1 MKIGF
6 KNILFSLLLSVSS
19 LLFAKNADLVIF
31 SFDRP
36 LQLYAL
42 LESVEE
48 HMSGIEDVY
57 VIYRASNTE
66 YADGYK
72 EVESRFEQAYY
83 LKQGNNPRADFKP
96 LTLQASFASKADY
109 IIFAV
114 DDIIV
119 KDAIDLSA
127 DIDLLEQTKAYA
139 FYYRLGK
146 NLTDCYSLN
155 RPQPL
160 PRLQE
165 VADDVFA
172 WQLGG
177 ASCDWGY
184 PHSVD
189 MTLVRKN
196 DIKVDFYSMSYYHPN
211 TLEANWAGRAGKV
224 RSRLGLCHEQ
234 SKIVNLPLNRV
245 QNSHQNRNMEIPAQE
260 LLAIFK
266 QGKKID
272 ISCVYKIDNK
282 SAHWPMVPSYIER

>member
-1 MKIGF
+1 MNTYF
-6 KNILFSLLLSVSS
+6 KSLAFSLLLSISS
-19 LLFAKNADLVIF
+19 ILFAHNADLVIF

-42 LESVEE
+42 LESVEK
-48 HMSGIEDVY
+48 HMQGIEDVY
-57 VIYRASNTE
+57 VIYRASNQE
-66 YADGYK
+66 YADVYQ

-96 LTLQASFASKADY
+96 LTLQASFNSKSDY

-127 DIDLLEQTKAYA
+127 DIDLLEQTNAYG

-155 RPQPL
+155 RRQPL
-160 PRLQE
+160 PALQE
-165 VADDVFA
+165 VADNVFA
-172 WQLGG
+172 WRLGG

-189 MTLVRKN
+189 MTLVRKQ
-196 DIKVDFYSMSYYHPN
+196 DIKADYYTMSYYHPN
-211 TLEANWAGRAGKV
+211 TLEASWAGRAGKV
-224 RSRLGLCHEQ
+224 RNRLGLCHEQ

-245 QNSHQNRNMEIPAQE
+245 QNSHQNRNMEIPASE
-260 LLAIFK
+260 LLDIFK

-272 ISCVYKIDNK
+272 ISCVYQIDNK
-282 SAHWPMVPSYIER
+282 SAHWPMAPSYIER